1 MYTFDAKETKNK
13 IVEWIKMFFEQ
24 NGKDCI
30 ATVGLSGGKD
40 SSIVAALCVE
50 ALGKNRVLGVL
61 MPDGEQTDIEDAY
74 EVAKHLGIE
83 YCTVDIHPAILAL
96 KHEIRPQIGDHWS
109 KQTSINLPPRIRMAT
124 LYALSLIHI

>member
-1 MYTFDAKETKNK
+1 
-13 IVEWIKMFFEQ
+13 
-24 NGKDCI
+24 
-30 ATVGLSGGKD
+30 
-40 SSIVAALCVE
+40 
-50 ALGKNRVLGVL
+50 
-61 MPDGEQTDIEDAY
+61 MPDGEQTDIDDAY

-124 LYALSLIHI
+124 LFMQFHRV